1 MAQFDEKT
9 IQETAYF
16 IWKNNGCKAGTS
28 QSDWQEAIQLLERKE
43 ALTTAKQISSMFHA
57 AYLNTRLK
65 TELQKKNSLKLMRKI
80 ILK

>member
-1 MAQFDEKT
+1 MSQFDEKT

-16 IWKNNGCKAGTS
+16 IWKNNGCKAGTN

-43 ALTTAKQISSMFHA
+43 AMATAKQVSSLYHTAF
-57 AYLNTRLK
+57 LNARLK
-65 TELQKKNSLKLMRKI
+65 NEFQKKNSLNLMRKI